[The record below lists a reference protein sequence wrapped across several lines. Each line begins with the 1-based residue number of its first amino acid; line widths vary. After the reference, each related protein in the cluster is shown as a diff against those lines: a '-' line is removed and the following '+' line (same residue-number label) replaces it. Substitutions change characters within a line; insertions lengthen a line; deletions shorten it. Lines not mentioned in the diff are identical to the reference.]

1 MRGTGLVYSGAMR
14 SGEGNGPPTVN
25 HEALRDDA
33 RDPIC
38 GMRVAPDTPHR
49 ATRDGQTYLFCGPGC
64 LRKFEAFPAERP
76 DAPSPAGRWTCP
88 MHPQIVR
95 DGPGACPLC
104 GMALE
109 PMGAAPEDDSE
120 LRDMSRRLW
129 VSVLLVVP
137 LLILDMGGMLMG
149 RPGGLIA
156 APRALSLL
164 ELLLATPVCVWAAW
178 PFYVRAVDSLRHR
191 SPNMFTLIALGVFTS
206 YITSVFAA
214 LWPGVFPASFREAS
228 GQVPVYFEAA
238 GAIVTLVLLGQVLEL
253 RARRRT
259 RDAIRLLLGLNP
271 TTARRVGPGG
281 LEEDVPLGSVA
292 VGDRVRV
299 RPGEKVPVDG
309 AVLEGESLVDESMI
323 SGEPM
328 PVEKAPGAR
337 VVGGTV
343 NQTGSFVLRAE
354 RVGHETL
361 LARIVAMVGEAQ
373 RSRAPI
379 QKLADRAAGIF
390 VPVVILIAAITFLV
404 WALWGPEPRLAHALV
419 NAVAVLIIACPCALG
434 LATPMSILVAT
445 GRGARMGI
453 LFRNAESI
461 EAMRGVDTLVIDKT
475 GTLTEGKP
483 RLVAVHSRVP
493 GGEAALL
500 RDAAALERRSSHP
513 IAAAILEGAR
523 ERGVSP
529 GGAVGFASV
538 TGRGVRGTVDGR
550 AVAVGN
556 RALLGDEGTAPD
568 SLDREA
574 EALRE
579 KGQTAMFV
587 SVDGIRAGL
596 LGVADPVKPSAR
608 EAIRLLH
615 REGIRVIMVT
625 GDSRATANAVA
636 RDLGID
642 EVEAEVT
649 PEAKVE
655 IVKRLQAEGRVVA
668 MAGDGINDAPAL
680 AQAQVGIA
688 MGTGTDIAMESADIT
703 LLRGDLRGIVHAR
716 RLSRKTVA
724 NIRQNLFFA
733 FLYNTLGVPIA
744 AGILYPAFGI
754 LLSPVIAAAAM
765 SLSSV
770 SVIGNALRLKR
781 AAL

>member
-1 MRGTGLVYSGAMR
+1 MRGTGLVYSAAMR

-38 GMRVAPDTPHR
+38 GMRVTPDSPHR

-76 DAPSPAGRWTCP
+76 AAPSSAGRWTCP

-137 LLILDMGGMLMG
+137 LLILDMGGMLVG
-149 RPGGLIA
+149 RPDGLIA
-156 APRALSLL
+156 APRALSLV

-206 YITSVFAA
+206 YVTSVFAA

-328 PVEKAPGAR
+328 PVEKGPGAR

-390 VPVVILIAAITFLV
+390 VPVVILIAAITFMV
-404 WALWGPEPRLAHALV
+404 WALGGPEPRLAHAFV

-475 GTLTEGKP
+475 GTLTAGKP

-500 RDAAALERRSSHP
+500 RDAASLERRSSHP

-556 RALLGDEGTAPD
+556 RALLGDDGTGPH

-608 EAIRLLH
+608 EAIRSLH

-636 RDLGID
+636 RDVGID

-655 IVKRLQAEGRVVA
+655 IVKRLQAEGRTVA

-680 AQAQVGIA
+680 ARAQVGIA

-703 LLRGDLRGIVHAR
+703 LLRGDLLGIVRAR

-733 FLYNTLGVPIA
+733 FVYNTLGVPIA

>member
-1 MRGTGLVYSGAMR
+1 
-14 SGEGNGPPTVN
+14 
-25 HEALRDDA
+25 
-33 RDPIC
+33 
-38 GMRVAPDTPHR
+38 
-49 ATRDGQTYLFCGPGC
+49 
-64 LRKFEAFPAERP
+64 
-76 DAPSPAGRWTCP
+76 
-88 MHPQIVR
+88 MHPQILR

-109 PMGAAPEDDSE
+109 PMGAAPEDDSD

-129 VSVLLVVP
+129 GAALLVAP
-137 LLILDMGGMLMG
+137 ILILDMGGMLAG
-149 RPGGLIA
+149 RPHGFIE
-156 APRALSLL
+156 APKARAIL

-178 PFYVRAVDSLRHR
+178 PFYVRAVDSIRHR
-191 SPNMFTLIALGVFTS
+191 SPNMFTLIGLGVFTS
-206 YITSVFAA
+206 YVTSLLAT
-214 LWPGVFPASFREAS
+214 LWPGLFPPSFREAS
-228 GQVPVYFEAA
+228 GRVPVYFEAA
-238 GAIVTLVLLGQVLEL
+238 GVIVTLVLLGQVLEL

-271 TTARRVGPGG
+271 STARRIGPGG
-281 LEEDVPLGSVA
+281 AEEDVPLGDVT

-309 AVLEGESLVDESMI
+309 VVLEGESLVDESMI
-323 SGEPM
+323 SGEAL
-328 PVEKAPGAR
+328 PVEKGPRLR

-343 NQTGSFVLRAE
+343 NQTGSFVMRAE

-379 QKLADRAAGIF
+379 QKLADRVAAVF
-390 VPVVILIAAITFLV
+390 VPIVILLAAITLLV
-404 WALWGPEPRLAHALV
+404 WALWGPEPRLAHAVV

-434 LATPMSILVAT
+434 LATPMSIMVAT
-445 GRGARMGI
+445 GRGARLGV
-453 LFRNAESI
+453 LFRSAESI
-461 EAMRGVDTLVIDKT
+461 EAMRAVDTLVTDKT

-483 RLVAVHSRVP
+483 RLVTVRAREA

-500 RDAAALERRSSHP
+500 RDAATLERQSSHP

-523 ERGVSP
+523 ARGISP
-529 GGAVGFASV
+529 GEATGFESV
-538 TGRGVRGTVDGR
+538 TGKGVRGTVDGR
-550 AVAVGN
+550 AVMVGN
-556 RALLGDEGTAPD
+556 RALLGDKSSGPG

-574 EALRE
+574 DALRE
-579 KGQTAMFV
+579 NGQTVMFV
-587 SVDGIRAGL
+587 SVDGAWTGL
-596 LGVADPVKPSAR
+596 LGVADPVKGSAR
-608 EAIRLLH
+608 EAIRALH
-615 REGIRVIMVT
+615 REGIRVMMVT
-625 GDSRATANAVA
+625 GDSRAAADAVA
-636 RDLGID
+636 RDVGID
-642 EVEAEVT
+642 EVLAEVT
-649 PEAKVE
+649 PEQKVE
-655 IVKRLQAEGRVVA
+655 IVKRLQGEGRIVA

-703 LLRGDLRGIVHAR
+703 LVRGDLLGIVRAR

-733 FLYNTLGVPIA
+733 FVYNTLGVPIA

-754 LLSPVIAAAAM
+754 LLSPVMAAAAM

-781 AAL
+781 GAL